1 MPRTGERG
9 GPETRRRIAGIASG
23 LFLQRGF
30 DAVTVAEVAKAAG
43 VSSVTVFNH
52 FPRKEDLF
60 LDRSWDAA
68 DLLRAAVRE
77 RGDGVDVLESL
88 RTMTLKLVDTGH
100 ALAGVDVRSVPF
112 FRTVA
117 DSPALVARAREI
129 VAELQ
134 QLLADELAA
143 DPRFRGDAP
152 LFAAFFVAGY
162 ASVLVDAARRMIGGE
177 APADLVGA
185 QRTRFERLFESLRSG
200 VAAPEDPLT
209 VE

>member
-23 LFLQRGF
+23 LFLTRGF

-60 LDRSWDAA
+60 LDRSGDAA
-68 DLLRAAVRE
+68 ELLRVAVRE
-77 RGDGVDVLESL
+77 CPDGTDVIESL
-88 RTMTLKLVDTGH
+88 RAMTLRLVDEGH
-100 ALAGVDVRSVPF
+100 ALAGVDVRSASF

-117 DSPALVARAREI
+117 ESPALVARSREI
-129 VAELQ
+129 AGELQ
-134 QLLADELAA
+134 QLLTSELAG
-143 DPRFRGDAP
+143 DPRFRGDAV

-162 ASVLVDAARRMIGGE
+162 STVLVNAARTIIDGVATE
-177 APADLVGA
+177 DLA
-185 QRTRFERLFESLRSG
+185 TLQRERFEALFDALRGG
-200 VAAPEDPLT
+200 VAKRS
-209 VE
+209 

>member
-1 MPRTGERG
+1 MPRTAERG

-60 LDRSWDAA
+60 LDRSGDAA

-77 RGDGVDVLESL
+77 RPDGVDVLAAL
-88 RTMTLKLVDTGH
+88 RTMTLGLVDEGH
-100 ALAGVDVRSVPF
+100 ALAGVDVRSAAF

-117 DSPALVARAREI
+117 ESPALVARSRELADE
-129 VAELQ
+129 VQ
-134 QLLADELAA
+134 QLLAAELAR
-143 DPRFRGDAP
+143 DPRFRGDAV
-152 LFAAFFVAGY
+152 LLAAFFVAGY
-162 ASVLVDAARRMIGGE
+162 ATVLVDAARRMIDGHV
-177 APADLVGA
+177 PDDLVGV
-185 QRTRFERLFESLRSG
+185 QRQRFEALFEALRQG
-200 VAAPEDPLT
+200 VAAPT
-209 VE
+209 GTA